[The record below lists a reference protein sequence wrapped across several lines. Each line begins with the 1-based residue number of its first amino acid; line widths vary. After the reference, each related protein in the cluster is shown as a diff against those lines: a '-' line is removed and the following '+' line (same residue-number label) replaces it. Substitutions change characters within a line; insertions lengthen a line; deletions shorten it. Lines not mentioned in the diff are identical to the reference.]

1 MKIILIALFIVFF
14 NTSFSQDI
22 YRGLKYGMSKSEAN
36 NEYKTH
42 NDLYDN
48 IDLGHG
54 FVWRTY
60 SKNFIFI
67 NGGLVAVNLV
77 PKGAAFG
84 LGYDRTT
91 SYLEFTAAFFEAK
104 GYKEFFRP
112 DYWQYPLNFK
122 ARYGLLLAAP
132 DSSIMVQMYPIIV
145 NLGNSKTS
153 SPIVK
158 VMNYRWF
165 INSYNTDHAIL
176 DEKSKNSGF

>member
-1 MKIILIALFIVFF
+1 MKIIAFILFVTFF

-22 YRGLKYGMSKSEAN
+22 YRGLKYGMSKSEAKD
-36 NEYKTH
+36 EYKAH

-54 FVWRTY
+54 FIWRAF

-67 NGGLVAVNLV
+67 NNGLVAIELV

-84 LGYDRTT
+84 LGYDNTT
-91 SYLEFTAAFFEAK
+91 SYLEFTATFFKVK

-112 DYWQYPLNFK
+112 DYWQYPLNFNS
-122 ARYGLLLAAP
+122 RYGLLLAAP
-132 DSSIMVQMYPIIV
+132 DSSIMVQMYPIV
-145 NLGNSKTS
+145 FRMGNSKTS
-153 SPIVK
+153 SAVIK
-158 VMNYRWF
+158 VMNYKWF
-165 INSYNTDHAIL
+165 MDTYNTDHAIL